1 MDLSVRIMIGKPHE
15 YNAMAA
21 CETSLWWYKYLHSS
35 TLSTLKLHNI
45 NADSRVLDAGCGTG
59 GLLKK
64 LLDRGY
70 HQLDGFD
77 LSKDALDHAKNLTGL
92 HLKLCDITT
101 ALQHYPPS
109 SFDAIISHD
118 ILCLLP
124 LEKDKAA
131 IDQLIKLLKPGGIL
145 IMNLPAFSAFRGTH
159 DIAVGITR
167 RYTKSDIKDLIENIA
182 NIETSVYWP
191 FLLSVPIY
199 LVRLS
204 QRLGVTDAKAVK
216 SDVKMPNTALNW
228 MFYQVSKIESI
239 FLKSKPWGSSVFTV
253 IRRAAS

>member
-1 MDLSVRIMIGKPHE
+1 MIGKPHE
-15 YNAMAA
+15 YNAMAT
-21 CETSLWWYKYLHSS
+21 CETSLWWYKFLHDS
-35 TLSTLKLHNI
+35 TLSVLKLHNI
-45 NADSRVLDAGCGTG
+45 GARCRILDAGCGTG

-64 LLDRGY
+64 LLDVGY
-70 HQLDGFD
+70 DKLDGFD
-77 LSKDALDHAKNLTGL
+77 LSKDALTYARNLTSL

-101 ALQHYPPS
+101 ALQHYPSS

-124 LEKDKAA
+124 LEKEKAA

-145 IMNLPAFSAFRGTH
+145 IMNLPAFNAFRGTH

-167 RYTKSDIKDLIENIA
+167 RYTKSDIKNLIENSA
-182 NIETSVYWP
+182 NVETSVYWP

-204 QRLGVTDAKAVK
+204 QRLGTIGTKAVK
-216 SDVKMPNTALNW
+216 SDVRTPNTALNW
-228 MFYQVSKIESI
+228 MLYQVSKIEGF